1 MIEGLDGLFGD
12 PNGPAYQ
19 KHEERVGPPLSYV
32 QEKLGNALRASH
44 RIASAFAATQSGSHL
59 PPLPS
64 TVPPEVIDEYARNS
78 LQAFHY
84 NLIAFLALTNML
96 AAAADANLAERLVRY
111 SAKEFDD
118 WLDNI
123 EQGGS
128 VTG

>member
-1 MIEGLDGLFGD
+1 MIEGLDDVFGD

-19 KHEERVGPPLSYV
+19 KREERVGPPLSYV

-44 RIASAFAATQSGSHL
+44 VIASALNGTQPAYL
-59 PPLPS
+59 RPLAP
-64 TVPPEVIDEYARNS
+64 TVPPDVIDEYRRQA

-84 NLIAFLALTNML
+84 NLIAYLALTNML
-96 AAAADANLAERLVRY
+96 AAAADASLAERLATYSVRD
-111 SAKEFDD
+111 FDD

-123 EQGGS
+123 ESGGS

>member
-1 MIEGLDGLFGD
+1 MIEGLEGLFND

-19 KHEERVGPPLSYV
+19 KREERVGPPLSYV

-44 RIASAFAATQSGSHL
+44 TLAHALAGSGQSYL
-59 PPLPS
+59 PILPS
-64 TVPPEVIDEYARNS
+64 TVPPEIIDDYRRRS

-84 NLIAFLALTNML
+84 NLIAYLALTNML
-96 AAAADANLAERLVRY
+96 AAASDSSLAERLVAF
-111 SAKEFDD
+111 SDQDFED
-118 WLDNI
+118 WLGGI